1 MNTCSVHEHHQHSQ
15 TYHQQYPNI
24 LIRLSPIPLSS
35 FHSKLNQWVFFLD
48 SFEFMINRNESL
60 INFER
65 IHYLKFVLKKEEMLK
80 SLTIS
85 DDNYLTVWKLLRERY
100 NQSLKSLQ
108 EPVVIKHSFDAYVR
122 NKTKS
127 INNWELEKII

>member
-80 SLTIS
+80 SLIIS

-108 EPVVIKHSFDAYVR
+108 EPVVIKHSFDANVR

-127 INNWELEKII
+127 INNWELGKII